1 MLRTPL
7 GHDLCSCHEQS
18 RFWHGRGITKY
29 NDASISDRRIIKRL
43 EKRKILEKRSDD
55 EADTILKRYDTYM
68 DMTRPVLDFYSKNS
82 NFYEIDGA
90 LKIEQITAKIDA
102 FLNV

>member
-1 MLRTPL
+1 
-7 GHDLCSCHEQS
+7 
-18 RFWHGRGITKY
+18 
-29 NDASISDRRIIKRL
+29 
-43 EKRKILEKRSDD
+43 
-55 EADTILKRYDTYM
+55 
-68 DMTRPVLDFYSKNS
+68 MTRPVLDFYSKNL

>member
-1 MLRTPL
+1 MSSLNK
-7 GHDLCSCHEQS
+7 GFS
-18 RFWHGRGITKY
+18 
-29 NDASISDRRIIKRL
+29 SIFVR
-43 EKRKILEKRSDD
+43 
-55 EADTILKRYDTYM
+55 AVILKRYETYM

>member
-1 MLRTPL
+1 MARIAGVNIPQNKLVRVGLTYI
-7 GHDLCSCHEQS
+7 
-18 RFWHGRGITKY
+18 FGIG
-29 NDASISDRRIIKRL
+29 
-43 EKRKILEKRSDD
+43 E
-55 EADTILKRYDTYM
+55 
-68 DMTRPVLDFYSKNS
+68 KNS